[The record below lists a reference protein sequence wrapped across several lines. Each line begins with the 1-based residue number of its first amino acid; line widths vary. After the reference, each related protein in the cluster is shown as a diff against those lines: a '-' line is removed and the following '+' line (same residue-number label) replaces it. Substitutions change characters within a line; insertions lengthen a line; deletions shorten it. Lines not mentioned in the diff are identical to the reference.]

1 MSGGARRFPVILG
14 TAILVLA
21 GLFYGGWLLVREM
34 DLFAL
39 ERVRIEG
46 LKRVPERELRELLP
60 VRKGEN
66 LFRLDLREIK
76 ARLESHPWVA
86 SVQVSRDLPRTV
98 VIQVK
103 EEDPVAVTVLS
114 GKLYFLNSAGRAF
127 AEAPREALFDYP
139 VVTVEAEELLQ
150 EEADFLR
157 LMAWVRDKDIYL
169 PCYESFSQV
178 YLGRERILLYTKEGL
193 RIQFEP
199 KPLAALKADYR
210 KLDRIMTYLYRNGL
224 YRKAAAI
231 RLDYPE
237 GRALLAYRE
246 GKTR

>member
-1 MSGGARRFPVILG
+1 M
-14 TAILVLA
+14 
-21 GLFYGGWLLVREM
+21 
-34 DLFAL
+34 
-39 ERVRIEG
+39 
-46 LKRVPERELRELLP
+46 
-60 VRKGEN
+60 
-66 LFRLDLREIK
+66 
-76 ARLESHPWVA
+76 A

-98 VIQVK
+98 VIRVK
-103 EEDPVAVTVLS
+103 EEDPVAVVVLS
-114 GKLYFLNSAGRAF
+114 GKLYFLNPDGRPF
-127 AEAPREALFDYP
+127 AEAPKEALFDYP
-139 VVTVEAEELLQ
+139 VVSVEAEELLQ
-150 EEADFLR
+150 KEADFLR
-157 LMAWVRDKDIYL
+157 LMAWVRDKDLYL

-246 GKTR
+246 GKAR